1 MCSFSLNFKKTL
13 KSDEGKLFAIRP
25 EVPLKIGRLE
35 KNPEKFD
42 EIYSIG
48 LMDGQGKIATL
59 INYLE
64 A

>member
-1 MCSFSLNFKKTL
+1 MCSFYLNFKNPL

-25 EVPLKIGRLE
+25 EESLKIGRLE

-48 LMDGQGKIATL
+48 LMDGQGKIAAL